1 LHVGSPPIFY
11 PEGEA
16 IAPPLPWALKKETRM
31 ANKELLATTVEL
43 TALEFSE
50 ALRKKVSEM
59 SESQDTQLIK
69 AVSDSV
75 FSLVALVDL
84 AIELGE
90 QEE

>member
-1 LHVGSPPIFY
+1 
-11 PEGEA
+11 
-16 IAPPLPWALKKETRM
+16 M
-31 ANKELLATTVEL
+31 ANKQLLATTVEL

-59 SESQDTQLIK
+59 SESQDVQLIE
-69 AVSDSV
+69 AVSDSA

>member
-1 LHVGSPPIFY
+1 
-11 PEGEA
+11 
-16 IAPPLPWALKKETRM
+16 M

-50 ALRKKVSEM
+50 ALRNKIGEM
-59 SESQDTQLIK
+59 GESQDTKLIES
-69 AVSDSV
+69 VSDAAYA
-75 FSLVALVDL
+75 LAALVDL

>member
-1 LHVGSPPIFY
+1 
-11 PEGEA
+11 
-16 IAPPLPWALKKETRM
+16 M

>member
-1 LHVGSPPIFY
+1 
-11 PEGEA
+11 
-16 IAPPLPWALKKETRM
+16 M
-31 ANKELLATTVEL
+31 ANKQLLATTVEL

-59 SESQDTQLIK
+59 ESSQDVQLIE
-69 AVSDSV
+69 AVSNAA